1 MNNKA
6 QKLEEQKQAEKRKT
20 LFGVRKPIC
29 HSDIINLQ
37 QSLQDNKNPEEVE
50 KDGLSGPDG
59 IIQLGPGAHTN
70 NAGQ

>member
-37 QSLQDNKNPEEVE
+37 QSLSDAKNPEDE
-50 KDGLSGPDG
+50 KELAGTDG
-59 IIQLGPGAHTN
+59 IIPLGPGITTEKN
-70 NAGQ
+70 G